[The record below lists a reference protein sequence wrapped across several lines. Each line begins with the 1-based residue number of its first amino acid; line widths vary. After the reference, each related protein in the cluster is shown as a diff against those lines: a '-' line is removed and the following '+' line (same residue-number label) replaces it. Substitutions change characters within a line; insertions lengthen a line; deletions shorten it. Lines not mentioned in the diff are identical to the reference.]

1 MASQAALDQTAV
13 PEAHVPAALSLLKGL
28 TVVEPTLY
36 GGIGDAGLQAA
47 ATGSLVKAR
56 ADA

>member
-1 MASQAALDQTAV
+1 VTIV
-13 PEAHVPAALSLLKGL
+13 KGL
-28 TVVEPTLY
+28 SVVERSLY
-36 GGIGDAGLQAA
+36 GGIGEAGLQAA